1 MERGVP
7 LEGKSRTYTRERYGP
22 EKPALCEI
30 VFDSDSDQILSA
42 PPQIISSQLT
52 HLRLERALLW
62 GGARGQAE
70 WRCEDLSWE
79 RGGGGGS
86 CGAGKVI
93 VRGNRAGEGCEWNLS
108 RIGLTRGS
116 PVSKS

>member
-1 MERGVP
+1 MAQRNPPSV
-7 LEGKSRTYTRERYGP
+7 KSCLTAT
-22 EKPALCEI
+22 
-30 VFDSDSDQILSA
+30 QIKSSL
-42 PPQIISSQLT
+42 PQIISSQLT